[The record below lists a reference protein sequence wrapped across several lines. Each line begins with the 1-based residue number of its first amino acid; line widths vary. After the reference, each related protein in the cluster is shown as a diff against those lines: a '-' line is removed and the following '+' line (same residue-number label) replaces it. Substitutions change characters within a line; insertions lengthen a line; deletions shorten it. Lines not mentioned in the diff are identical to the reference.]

1 MECNSLTPLLIYK
14 DLYASSY
21 KDLIKY
27 GLTPDQASRKANI
40 YCVKNTWRFFTSE
53 DKEAKFYRTMFYAK
67 FYRNMFYA
75 ELSKCDK
82 AGLLSDEEV
91 DRLLELK
98 EANETVS
105 WLN

>member
-1 MECNSLTPLLIYK
+1 MECNSLTPLLLYK
-14 DLYASSY
+14 DLYVSTY

-67 FYRNMFYA
+67 FYRNMFYD
-75 ELSKCDK
+75 ELNQWGKPYFLSNEELNS
-82 AGLLSDEEV
+82 LL
-91 DRLLELK
+91 
-98 EANETVS
+98 
-105 WLN
+105 

>member
-1 MECNSLTPLLIYK
+1 MDCNFLTPLLVYK

-40 YCVKNTWRFFTSE
+40 YCVNNTWRFFTSE
-53 DKEAKFYRTMFYAK
+53 DDEAKFYRTLFYAK
-67 FYRNMFYA
+67 VSQCA
-75 ELSKCDK
+75 K
-82 AGLLSDEEV
+82 ADFLSDEELHS
-91 DRLLELK
+91 LLGLK

-105 WLN
+105 

>member
-1 MECNSLTPLLIYK
+1 MNCDYLTPLIVYK
-14 DLYASSY
+14 DLYASTY

-53 DKEAKFYRTMFYAK
+53 DKEAKFYRTMFYAR
-67 FYRNMFYA
+67 FYRNMFYD
-75 ELSKCDK
+75 ELSQLDK
-82 AGLLSDEEV
+82 SDFLSDEEL

-98 EANETVS
+98 D
-105 WLN
+105 

>member
-1 MECNSLTPLLIYK
+1 MECNSLTPLLVYK
-14 DLYASSY
+14 DLYESTY
-21 KDLIKY
+21 KELIKY

-67 FYRNMFYA
+67 FYKNMFYDELNQLDKADFLDDA
-75 ELSKCDK
+75 ELDD
-82 AGLLSDEEV
+82 LL
-91 DRLLELK
+91 RLK

-105 WLN
+105 

>member
-1 MECNSLTPLLIYK
+1 MECNSLTPLLLYK
-14 DLYASSY
+14 DLNVSTY

-53 DKEAKFYRTMFYAK
+53 DKEAKFYRTMFYAR
-67 FYRNMFYA
+67 FYKDMFYD
-75 ELSKCDK
+75 ELSQCDK
-82 AGLLSDEEV
+82 AGLLSDEEL

-98 EANETVS
+98 D
-105 WLN
+105 

>member
-1 MECNSLTPLLIYK
+1 MGCNSLTPLLVYK

-21 KDLIKY
+21 KDLIRY

-67 FYRNMFYA
+67 
-75 ELSKCDK
+75 LSQWDK
-82 AGLLSDEEV
+82 VGSLSDEEI
-91 DRLLELK
+91 DRLLGLK
-98 EANETVS
+98 EADETIS
-105 WLN
+105 

>member
-1 MECNSLTPLLIYK
+1 MECNSLTPLLVYK
-14 DLYASSY
+14 DLYASTY

-53 DKEAKFYRTMFYAK
+53 DKEAKFYRTMFYAR
-67 FYRNMFYA
+67 FYKDMFYA
-75 ELSKCDK
+75 ELSQCDK
-82 AGLLSDEEV
+82 AGLLSDEEL

-98 EANETVS
+98 DLA
-105 WLN
+105 WDKD

>member
-1 MECNSLTPLLIYK
+1 MNCDYLTPLIVYK
-14 DLYASSY
+14 DLYASTY

-53 DKEAKFYRTMFYAK
+53 DKEAKFYR
-67 FYRNMFYA
+67 NMFYA
-75 ELSKCDK
+75 ELIQCDK

-91 DRLLELK
+91 DRLLGLK
-98 EANETVS
+98 EADETVS
-105 WLN
+105 

>member
-1 MECNSLTPLLIYK
+1 MNCNSLTPLIVYK
-14 DLYASSY
+14 DLYASTY

-67 FYRNMFYA
+67 FYKDMFYA
-75 ELSKCDK
+75 ELRQCDK
-82 AGLLSDEEV
+82 PYFLSNKEMSS
-91 DRLLELK
+91 LLELK
-98 EANETVS
+98 RN
-105 WLN
+105 

>member
-1 MECNSLTPLLIYK
+1 MNCDFLTPLLVYK
-14 DLYASSY
+14 ALYESTY

-53 DKEAKFYRTMFYAK
+53 DKEAKFYRTMFYAR
-67 FYRNMFYA
+67 FYRNMFYY

-82 AGLLSDEEV
+82 PYFLSNEELNSLL
-91 DRLLELK
+91 
-98 EANETVS
+98 
-105 WLN
+105 

>member
-1 MECNSLTPLLIYK
+1 MDCNFLTPLLVYK

-53 DKEAKFYRTMFYAK
+53 DIEAKVYRTMFYIK
-67 FYRNMFYA
+67 P
-75 ELSKCDK
+75 SQWDK
-82 AGLLSDEEV
+82 AGCLFTEKLHILLG
-91 DRLLELK
+91 LK
-98 EANETVS
+98 ETNETVS
-105 WLN
+105 

>member
-1 MECNSLTPLLIYK
+1 MDCNSLTPLLVYK

-40 YCVKNTWRFFTSE
+40 YCVKNAWRFFTSE

-67 FYRNMFYA
+67 
-75 ELSKCDK
+75 LSQWDK
-82 AGLLSDEEV
+82 VGFLADEE
-91 DRLLELK
+91 LNKLPELK
-98 EANETVS
+98 EADETVS
-105 WLN
+105 

>member
-1 MECNSLTPLLIYK
+1 MDCNSLTPLLVYK

-67 FYRNMFYA
+67 
-75 ELSKCDK
+75 LSQWDK
-82 AGLLSDEEV
+82 VGFLADEE
-91 DRLLELK
+91 LNKLPELK
-98 EANETVS
+98 EADETVS